1 MLRLRLGLLVAAT
14 LLTALTGAAVLTVR
28 LFESHQTSDI
38 RGLLERELQRV
49 TDLMVNPA
57 VDESLL
63 EHGDDALLL
72 QFVAFGGEVV
82 APIDSGQPLPSTDET
97 GWVDYQGG
105 KVIALTSPW
114 VIGSG
119 LTIGTVRIG
128 YRGDAALAT
137 QAALRRDLVRAGVV
151 IALGSLVL
159 ALALLGRELRP
170 LARLA
175 EEATSLDPA
184 DPRFEP
190 PKLRRDEVGRV
201 GQALS
206 DAVAA
211 IRDRKREERDALAVV
226 AHELAAP
233 LTVVVGQLDSLATD
247 PQAEPRLLAARDAA
261 RELLATSQDL
271 MVLAKG
277 DLGLRLE
284 FNVTS
289 LAEVADRVC
298 REFPGV
304 VFVREDP
311 GMVLAAPDRLAQVAR
326 NLIRNAVQAC
336 GSAQCVRVRVALLQ
350 GEVADQPGQVL
361 LEVSDDGP
369 GLTPERM
376 ERVFDRHFTARAAE
390 GGSGL
395 GLSVVR
401 YLVEMHGGSVEV
413 DSAPGKGAKFTVMLR
428 PLASEIDAGG

>member
-1 MLRLRLGLLVAAT
+1 MLA
-14 LLTALTGAAVLTVR
+14 ALTGAAVLTVR

-49 TDLMVNPA
+49 TDLMANPA

-82 APIDSGQPLPSTDET
+82 APVDSAEPLPVTEGS

-105 KVIALTSPW
+105 KVISLTAPW
-114 VIGSG
+114 TIGSG
-119 LTIGTVRIG
+119 LTIGTVRLA
-128 YRGDAALAT
+128 YRGEAALAT
-137 QAALRRDLVRAGVV
+137 QVALRRDLVRAGVV

-175 EEATSLDPA
+175 EEATRLDPA

-201 GQALS
+201 GKALS
-206 DAVAA
+206 DAVVA

-233 LTVVVGQLDSLATD
+233 LTVVVGQLDSLSEG
-247 PQAEPRLLAARDAA
+247 PLAEPRLLAARDAA

-284 FNVTS
+284 LSVTS
-289 LAEVADRVC
+289 LAEVAERVC

-311 GMVLAAPDRLAQVAR
+311 GIVLAAPERLAQVAR

-336 GSAQCVRVRVALLQ
+336 GSAQCVRVRVAATLD
-350 GEVADQPGQVL
+350 EAANQPGKVL

-369 GLTPERM
+369 GLTPERI
-376 ERVFDRHFTARAAE
+376 ERIFERHFTARAAE

-413 DSAPGKGAKFTVMLR
+413 DSVPGEGAKFSVSLR
-428 PLASEIDAGG
+428 PLASEIDTGS